1 MDVQK
6 VTEYRKQRQICKDN
20 LQTITEDL
28 KKLLD
33 TVPIE
38 LIDLYA
44 IIELINKETVLIDKI
59 DYLIALEYS

>member
-1 MDVQK
+1 MNTQK

-38 LIDLYA
+38 LIDWYS
-44 IIELINKETVLIDKI
+44 IIELINTETVLIDKI